1 MNEDRFEKIEIRN
14 ASELWSWLS
23 VNHAQSDS
31 IWLVTWKAA
40 QRDKYVSR
48 EDALDALIA
57 YGWIDGRRMKV
68 DAERT
73 MQLISPRKEQTWAE
87 TYKNRAEELEADGRM
102 TDAGRAAIVQSK
114 QLGKWDAMAHVD
126 RLEEPKDLIAALQAA
141 QAYAWWQNAAPSYR
155 RNILRWI
162 ENAKRQETRAKRID
176 TVSQAASKGE
186 KVPNY

>member
-1 MNEDRFEKIEIRN
+1 MNEDRFEKIEIRAAN
-14 ASELWSWLS
+14 ELWSWLS
-23 VNHAQSDS
+23 INQARTES

-48 EDALDALIA
+48 EDVLDALIA

-73 MQLISPRKEQTWAE
+73 MQLIAPRKEQTWAE
-87 TYKNRAEELEADGRM
+87 TYKRRADKLEADGRM
-102 TDAGRAAIVQSK
+102 TEAGRAAIILSK

-126 RLEEPKDLIAALQAA
+126 RLEEPEDLIAALRAG
-141 QAYAWWQNAAPSYR
+141 QAYASWQNAAPSYR

-162 ENAKRQETRAKRID
+162 ENAKRPETRTKRIS